1 MIKKTQ
7 PELKNTE
14 GINMDGRS
22 REQAIA
28 FLQAKEYLV
37 PGKSVDLHTLAHVL
51 LQFRNVVVWEPKVVI
66 DRIRAVT
73 FLIMD
78 TGTQQ
83 MAGEVMDMVKVLL

>member
-7 PELKNTE
+7 TELKNTE

-51 LQFRNVVVWEPKVVI
+51 LQFGNVVVQAPKVVI
-66 DRIRAVT
+66 DGISSSLWMQVHSKWQEKSQT
-73 FLIMD
+73 W
-78 TGTQQ
+78 
-83 MAGEVMDMVKVLL
+83 